1 MVCAGCTCSCCVYHK
16 FVLIRAGGSTCNA
29 RYQVVTV
36 KADGS
41 LVIIDQRVV
50 CWVFDYCAKYH
61 HRPHRWC
68 GVAMREH
75 TTRSG
80 FVAFVI
86 SWVQCSLFLW
96 RNMPIVRCTKYR
108 HTDFCSNIYADI
120 HSFVV
125 DHGVLDVQPTQ
136 LWWSCWNEGALLL
149 ISVKLSLILR
159 SSALFLVTPMHNYEE
174 IWMFTQATACSN
186 IVMFLCCVLWRDDCI
201 LVCLQYRQRHRL
213 TSRSSPSAPR

>member
-1 MVCAGCTCSCCVYHK
+1 MCCSCCVYNR
-16 FVLIRAGGSTCNA
+16 FVLIPAGGSTCST

-41 LVIIDQRVV
+41 LCHHWSACSMLGVWLLCEISSPSAPLMRSSHA
-50 CWVFDYCAKYH
+50 WTHHAK
-61 HRPHRWC
+61 WF
-68 GVAMREH
+68 
-75 TTRSG
+75 RS
-80 FVAFVI
+80 FRNQL
-86 SWVQCSLFLW
+86 STCSLFLW
-96 RNMPIVRCTKYR
+96 RNPPIARYTNYR
-108 HTDFCSNIYADI
+108 QTDFCCNIYADI